1 MTPYADDEF
10 ETLVDFSPN
19 TQNNTMTKEDFYTH
33 LKSAGLTFGATF
45 LTVFSIG
52 VLEDSFTWNK
62 ASIIALGFSAIIAGV
77 RGIAKLILI
86 SFGVNKF

>member
-10 ETLVDFSPN
+10 EELVDFNPN
-19 TQNNTMTKEDFYTH
+19 SQNNNMTKEDFWVH
-33 LKSAGLTFGATF
+33 VKSAVLTFGATF
-45 LTVFSIG
+45 LVVVSMGI
-52 VLEDSFTWNK
+52 LEDSFSWNK

-86 SFGVNKF
+86 WFGAKM